1 MINTLTFSLR
11 SLRRD
16 WRSGELRIL
25 AIAVVIAVA
34 SMTAVGFFV
43 DRTRQAMGQQA
54 GELLAADLV
63 LTSSN
68 PVGPDRIAYARASA
82 LQRAETLSFRS
93 VVIADDRMQLVEVK
107 AVSADYPLRGALR
120 IAPKPFAPDSVTS
133 STPGRGE
140 VWVNA
145 DLLQKLKVEIEDIIS
160 LGEAEFVIR
169 KVLTYEPDRGGQFFN
184 IAPRVMMNIGD
195 VPATRLLQ
203 PGSRAR
209 YRLLVAG
216 ANDSVRDYRT
226 WLASRLNPSERLVTL
241 EEGRPELRA
250 ALERAQRFLGLA
262 SLVSVFLA
270 GVAMAMAARRYTQR
284 HLDTSAIMRC
294 LGASQRTIIKIF
306 TWEMVWIGV
315 AASLIGCLVGYVAQ
329 TGLAFILAGLVA
341 TELPLPSLRPA
352 LVGLPL
358 GLAVLMGFALPP
370 LLALKDV
377 PPTRVLR
384 RQAATP
390 MPRNLA
396 TYTLAFLTMAGLML
410 WHARDMELL
419 AYVLGGAVGTVV
431 VLAIT
436 AYLLVKLLNGLRGRV
451 GVAWRFGFANISR
464 RARISAAQIV
474 AFGLGIMAL
483 LLLSLVRGDLL
494 EGWRKTIPPEAPNHF
509 LINIQP
515 DQAQALRDFLTAH
528 DMVVPAIYPMV
539 RARLT
544 AINDQSISP
553 ETLSDPHARRH
564 ARRESNLSWAAQLQ
578 TDNRVVA
585 GRWWGTGE
593 YGRPLASFE
602 RDFAETLG
610 IKLGDTV
617 TYDIAGSEI
626 KVKVS
631 NLRTVDWD
639 TFNVNFFTILPPGV
653 LDEYPATYVTSV
665 YLPPETKQPLNLML
679 ERFPNITVIDVDALL
694 GKVRQIMERVSLA
707 VEYVFM
713 FTLLAGLAVL
723 YAAVQAT
730 QDERRYETAVLRT
743 LGAHRGQLLRGL
755 AAEFVTLGLLAGA
768 LAGVAASIIG
778 YALAEFVFHFSY
790 RLNLWVW
797 LAGTLCGAIGI
808 GIAGTVG
815 TRSVLRQPPA
825 KTLREV

>member
-1 MINTLTFSLR
+1 VINTLTFSLR

-34 SMTAVGFFV
+34 SMTAVGFFT
-43 DRTRQAMGQQA
+43 DRTWQAMGQQA

-63 LTSSN
+63 LISTNRIGS
-68 PVGPDRIAYARASA
+68 DRIAYARTNT
-82 LQRAETLSFRS
+82 LQTAQTLNFRS
-93 VVIADDRMQLVEVK
+93 VVIADDKMQLVEVK
-107 AVSADYPLRGALR
+107 AVSADYPLRGSLR
-120 IAPKPFAPDSVTS
+120 VAPKPFAPDGVTS
-133 STPGRGE
+133 LTPGRGE

-145 DLLQKLKVEIEDIIS
+145 DLLQKMRVHIDDVIS
-160 LGEAEFVIR
+160 LGEAEFLIR
-169 KVLTYEPDRGGQFFN
+169 KVLTYEPDRGGELFN
-184 IAPRVMMNIGD
+184 IAPRVMMNIED

-203 PGSRAR
+203 PGSRTR
-209 YRLLVAG
+209 HMLLVAG
-216 ANDSVRDYRT
+216 TDDSVRAYRS
-226 WLASRLNPSERLVTL
+226 WLTSRLNPDERLATV
-241 EEGRPELRA
+241 EDGRPELRA
-250 ALERAQRFLGLA
+250 ALERARRFLGLA

-294 LGASQRTIIKIF
+294 LGATQRTIIKIF
-306 TWEMVWIGV
+306 AWEMFWIGL
-315 AASLIGCLVGYVAQ
+315 AAGLLGCLVGYVAQ
-329 TGLAFILAGLVA
+329 TGLALILAGLVA

-384 RQAATP
+384 RQATTP
-390 MPRNLA
+390 VPRNMA
-396 TYTLAFLTMAGLML
+396 TYALAFLTMAGLML
-410 WHARDMELL
+410 WHARDLELL

-431 VLAIT
+431 VLGMT

-464 RARISAAQIV
+464 RAHVSMAQIV
-474 AFGLGIMAL
+474 AFGLGIMVL

-515 DQAQALRDFLTAH
+515 DQAQALGDFLVAH
-528 DMVVPAIYPMV
+528 DTAAPGIYPMV
-539 RARLT
+539 RARLV
-544 AINDQSISP
+544 AINGRRVEP
-553 ETLSDPHARRH
+553 EDFDDPRAQHLAQH
-564 ARRESNLSWAAQLQ
+564 EYNLSWAAQLRA
-578 TDNRVVA
+578 DNRVVS
-585 GRWWGTGE
+585 GRWWSADEHGQ
-593 YGRPLASFE
+593 PLMSFE
-602 RDFAETLG
+602 QELAATLG
-610 IKLGDTV
+610 IKLGDVLTF
-617 TYDIAGSEI
+617 DIAGSKLDI
-626 KVKVS
+626 AVS

-639 TFNVNFFTILPPGV
+639 TFNVNFFAILPPGV
-653 LDEYPATYVTSV
+653 LNEYPATYVTSV
-665 YLPPETKQPLNLML
+665 YLSREGRRILTPML
-679 ERFPNITVIDVDALL
+679 ERFPNVTVIDVDALL
-694 GKVRQIMERVSLA
+694 GKVREIMERVSLA
-707 VEYVFM
+707 VEYVFI
-713 FTLLAGLAVL
+713 FTLVAGLAVL
-723 YAAVQAT
+723 YAAMQAT
-730 QDERRYETAVLRT
+730 QDERRYEMAVLRT

-755 AAEFVTLGLLAGA
+755 VAEFLTLGLLAGV

-778 YALAEFVFHFSY
+778 YALAEFVFHFDY

-797 LAGTLCGAIGI
+797 LAGTACGAIGI
-808 GIAGTVG
+808 GVAGTLG
-815 TRSVLRQPPA
+815 TRSVLHQPPA

>member
-34 SMTAVGFFV
+34 SMTAVGFFT
-43 DRTRQAMGQQA
+43 DRTWQAMGQQV

-63 LTSSN
+63 LTSTN
-68 PVGPDRIAYARASA
+68 PIGSDRLAYARTST
-82 LQRAETLSFRS
+82 LQTAQTLNFRS
-93 VVIADDRMQLVEVK
+93 VVIADGKMQLVEVK
-107 AVSADYPLRGALR
+107 AVSADYPLRGSLR
-120 IAPKPFAPDSVTS
+120 VAPKLFAPDDVTLV
-133 STPGRGE
+133 TPGRAE

-145 DLLQKLKVEIEDIIS
+145 DLLQKLRVHIDDVIS
-160 LGEAEFVIR
+160 LGEAEFLIR
-169 KVLTYEPDRGGQFFN
+169 KVLTYEPDRGGELFN
-184 IAPRVMMNIGD
+184 IAPRVMMNIED

-209 YRLLVAG
+209 HMLLVAG
-216 ANDSVRDYRT
+216 TDDSVRAYRS
-226 WLASRLNPSERLVTL
+226 WLTSRLNPDERLATL
-241 EEGRPELRA
+241 EDGRPELRT

-294 LGASQRTIIKIF
+294 LGATQRTIIKIF
-306 TWEMVWIGV
+306 AWEMFWIGLV
-315 AASLIGCLVGYVAQ
+315 AGLLGCLLGYVAQ
-329 TGLAFILAGLVA
+329 TGLALILAGLVA

-377 PPTRVLR
+377 SPTRVLR
-384 RQAATP
+384 RQVTTP
-390 MPRNLA
+390 VPRNMA
-396 TYTLAFLTMAGLML
+396 TYALAFLTMAGLMS
-410 WHARDMELL
+410 WHARDLGLL

-431 VLAIT
+431 VLAMT

-451 GVAWRFGFANISR
+451 GVAWRFGLANISR
-464 RARISAAQIV
+464 RAHVSMAQIV
-474 AFGLGIMAL
+474 AFGLGIMVL
-483 LLLSLVRGDLL
+483 LLLSLIRGDLL

-515 DQAQALRDFLTAH
+515 DQAQALGDFLAAHGTAK
-528 DMVVPAIYPMV
+528 AGIYPMV
-539 RARLT
+539 RARLVS
-544 AINDQSISP
+544 INGRRVEPKDFD
-553 ETLSDPHARRH
+553 DPRAQHLARH
-564 ARRESNLSWAAQLQ
+564 EYNLSWAAQLRV
-578 TDNRVVA
+578 DNRVVS
-585 GRWWGTGE
+585 GRWWSADEHGQ
-593 YGRPLASFE
+593 PLMSFE
-602 RDFAETLG
+602 QELAATLG
-610 IKLGDTV
+610 IKLGDVLTF
-617 TYDIAGSEI
+617 DIAGS
-626 KVKVS
+626 KLDTAVT

-653 LDEYPATYVTSV
+653 LNEYPATYVTSV
-665 YLPPETKQPLNLML
+665 YLSPEGRRILTPML
-679 ERFPNITVIDVDALL
+679 ERFPNVTVIDVDALL

-707 VEYVFM
+707 VEYVFI

-723 YAAVQAT
+723 YAAIQST
-730 QDERRYETAVLRT
+730 QDERRYETAVLRI

-755 AAEFVTLGLLAGA
+755 VAEFVTLGLLAGA

-778 YALAEFVFHFSY
+778 YALAEFVFHFDY

-797 LAGTLCGAIGI
+797 LAGAVCGAIGI
-808 GIAGTVG
+808 GVAGTLG